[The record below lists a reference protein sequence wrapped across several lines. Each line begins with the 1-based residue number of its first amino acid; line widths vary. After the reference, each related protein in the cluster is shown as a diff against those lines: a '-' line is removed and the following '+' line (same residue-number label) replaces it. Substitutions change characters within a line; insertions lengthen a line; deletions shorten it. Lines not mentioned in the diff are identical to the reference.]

1 MEQKI
6 LFMRMNLKYANW
18 KNTIF
23 MHVCSIKICN
33 KVEVSQAEACNF
45 TKEVTPL
52 QVISVNA
59 QNSSD

>member
-1 MEQKI
+1 
-6 LFMRMNLKYANW
+6 MRMNLKYANW

-23 MHVCSIKICN
+23 MHVYSIKICN

-45 TKEVTPL
+45 TKKVTPL